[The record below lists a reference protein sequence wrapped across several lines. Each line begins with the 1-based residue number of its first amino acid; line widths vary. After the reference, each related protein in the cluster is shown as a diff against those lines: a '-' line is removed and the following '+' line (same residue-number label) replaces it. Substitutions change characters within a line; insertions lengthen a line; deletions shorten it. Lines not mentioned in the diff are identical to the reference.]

1 MVAEQAVTRRRPANQ
16 SRTHWYLLIGGGLI
30 LAILLVHHLM
40 ASFGS
45 FPEAWDVHLRDPI
58 DAFETWAIRNRS
70 SHPLFT
76 LFFGPFS
83 RAIDFSLRRVEGF
96 LLWLPWPVI
105 VAGVFLLAQKA
116 ADVRVALLSTIA
128 LLFMGL
134 VGLWDESMQTLAL
147 IVVAVMISLAIGIP
161 LGIMAARHDRFEAA
175 LRPLLDA
182 MQTMPAFV
190 YLIPVLLFFGV
201 ARVPSVVATIV
212 YAIPPAIRLT
222 TLGIRGVDTEVVEAA
237 RAFGSTPRQILYK
250 VQLPLALP
258 TIMAGVNQT
267 IMMALS
273 IVVIAALIGAGGL
286 GKVVLDSLRGLHV
299 GQALEAGLAIVFMA
313 ILLDRLSYAFS
324 QRHRRNRPFGF
335 RLLPAWTGR
344 WRPARAVEKA
354 VDKLYHVAGR
364 LAATAA
370 ELTGLP
376 FVERHAYFFTGLLLL
391 LVLLALALALGVEA
405 FPESWRLPLRQPV
418 DTAVRW
424 MRDNLYRQQ
433 VGNLTLGTGPMST
446 FIIVYLLNPLDR
458 FLQEWLAWPTIVLS
472 VGALALAVSGWRLAL
487 FAALTTLAIG
497 LLGMWDLAMVTLSQV
512 IVAVAL
518 SLLIAVPLGIWA
530 AGSDAA
536 EALLR
541 PLLDFLQ
548 TIPTFVYLVPVIM
561 LFDVGRVPGI
571 IASVLY
577 ALPPAIR
584 LTNLGI
590 RQANAEAVEA
600 ARVFGSTYWQTLTK
614 VQLPLAMPT
623 IMAGINQTVMMVLA
637 MVVIAGM
644 VGGAGL
650 GLEAVN
656 GLARNQM
663 GRGIEAGLAIVFLAI
678 VLDRLL
684 QAWAER
690 QAQAANVSSS

>member
-1 MVAEQAVTRRRPANQ
+1 MLAKQAVSRRRPANQ
-16 SRTHWYLLIGGGLI
+16 SRTHWYLLAGAGLI
-30 LAILLVHHLM
+30 IAILLIHHQM
-40 ASFGS
+40 VSFGS
-45 FPEAWDVHLRDPI
+45 FPDSWDLHLRDPI

-76 LFFGPFS
+76 LFFVPFS
-83 RAIDFSLRRVEGF
+83 RAIDFSLRRAESF

-105 VAGVFLLAQKA
+105 VVGVFLLAQKM
-116 ADVRVALLSTIA
+116 ADLRVALLSAMA

-147 IVVAVMISLAIGIP
+147 MVVAVAISLVIGIP
-161 LGIMAARHDRFEAA
+161 LGIVAARHDRFEAA

-201 ARVPSVVATIV
+201 ARVPSVVATMI

-222 TLGIRGVDTEVVEAA
+222 TLGIRSVDSEVVEAA
-237 RAFGSTPRQILYK
+237 QAFGSTSRQILYK

-273 IVVIAALIGAGGL
+273 IVVIASLIGAGGL
-286 GKVVLDSLRGLHV
+286 GKVVLDSLRGLRV

-313 ILLDRLSYAFS
+313 VLLDRLSHAFS
-324 QRHRRNRPFGF
+324 QRNLRRRSLHF
-335 RLLPAWTGR
+335 RLLPDWMGR
-344 WRPARAVEKA
+344 WPAAQALEKA
-354 VDKLYHVAGR
+354 LDVLYKAGGRLTQTVAGVTR
-364 LAATAA
+364 Q
-370 ELTGLP
+370 P
-376 FVERHAYFFTGLLLL
+376 IIERHAYLMTTVLLL
-391 LVLLALALALGVEA
+391 LVLLVTAKSMQIEA
-405 FPESWRLPLRQPV
+405 FPGTWRLPLRQPV
-418 DTAVRW
+418 DMAVRW
-424 MRDNLYRQQ
+424 MRDNLYEQQ
-433 VGNLTLGTGPMST
+433 VAGLTLGTGPVSS
-446 FIIVYLLNPLDR
+446 FVIVYLLNPLER
-458 FLQEWLAWPTIVLS
+458 LLQEWLAWPTIVLMIG
-472 VGALALAVSGWRLAL
+472 VLALAVSGWRLAFL
-487 FAALTTLAIG
+487 AALITLGIG

-518 SLLIAVPLGIWA
+518 SLLIAIPLGIWA
-530 AGSDAA
+530 ARSDAV
-536 EALLR
+536 EALLQ
-541 PLLDFLQ
+541 PVLDFLQ

-590 RQANAEAVEA
+590 REANAEAVEA
-600 ARVFGSTYWQTLTK
+600 ARVFGSTYFQVLTK
-614 VQLPLAMPT
+614 VQLPLALPT

-690 QAQAANVSSS
+690 QAQAANVSS